1 MKKRS
6 LKVILAAILVL
17 SLLLTACS
25 PKQEAAPAAGAAPA
39 AEPAKAEVKVLKLG
53 HIAAPG
59 TAYDNFAH
67 EFKRIVEEKS
77 KGRYQIDIYPAGQL
91 GVDRELMESLQI
103 GNVDFTIITASD
115 INQFVEEMAVQ
126 DLPYLFRDWDHVEK
140 FLDSDVAKEFY
151 GLTESVGMT
160 TLSFMPR
167 GFRHVTS
174 NIAPVKTPADLKG
187 LKIRVAESEVYIDT
201 FKALGANAQ
210 AMAWGEVF
218 TALQQGTIDA
228 HENTIITTRDY
239 KINEVQKYMSETGHF
254 FAFAALQMNSNL
266 LKGMSAEDQAMFRE
280 AGLEAGKKLG
290 LEQKAAEAAAKK
302 ELEGKGMIFN
312 AVEDRAAFEALIQ
325 PVYEK
330 FKQNHSS
337 KFLDA
342 IKAIK

>member
-1 MKKRS
+1 MKKRG
-6 LKVILAAILVL
+6 LAVIMAMILLL

-25 PKQEAAPAAGAAPA
+25 AKQEAAPAAGT
-39 AEPAKAEVKVLKLG
+39 AEGSSGSETKVLKLG
-53 HIAAPG
+53 HIAAPN

-67 EFKRIVEEKS
+67 EFKRMIEERS
-77 KGRYQIDIYPAGQL
+77 NGRYQIDIYPAGQL

-103 GNVDFTIITASD
+103 GNVDLTIITASD
-115 INQFVEEMAVQ
+115 INQFVEEAAVQ

-140 FLDSDVAKEFY
+140 FLDSDTAKEFY

-160 TLSFMPR
+160 TLSFMTR

-174 NIAPVKTPADLKG
+174 NIAPIKTPADLKG
-187 LKIRVAESEVYIDT
+187 LKVRVAESEVYIET

-290 LEQKAAEAAAKK
+290 LEQKEAEAAAKK
-302 ELEGKGMIFN
+302 ELEEKGMVFN
-312 AVEDRAAFEALIQ
+312 AVDDKAAFESMMQ
-325 PVYEK
+325 PVYD
-330 FKQNHSS
+330 
-337 KFLDA
+337 KFLETHDPKYFEA